1 MTTILF
7 VRIKSRLD
15 AEEIEKRARERL
27 PRFQQVP
34 GLVQKFYARDET
46 TGDVCGIYFFKDRQS
61 LVAYRDTELAKTI
74 PDAYEAVD
82 VRPEVYELM
91 FPLFEGKSP
100 L

>member
-1 MTTILF
+1 MTAILF
-7 VRIKSRLD
+7 VRVKSRLD
-15 AEEIEKRARERL
+15 SEEIEKRARERL

-46 TGDVCGIYFFKDRQS
+46 TGDVCGIYFFKDKKS
-61 LVAYRDTELAKTI
+61 LAAYRDTELAKTI